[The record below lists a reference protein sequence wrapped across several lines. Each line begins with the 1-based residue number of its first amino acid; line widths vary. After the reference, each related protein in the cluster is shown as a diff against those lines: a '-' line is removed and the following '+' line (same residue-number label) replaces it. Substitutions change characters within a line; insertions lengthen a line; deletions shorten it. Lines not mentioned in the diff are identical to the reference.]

1 MLYKRGLSAIYGWMC
16 LFSALLSLSSSNTM
30 DNTTTN
36 TTTKS
41 KIRWAPL
48 NIPLERRLQMVALC
62 TWFFALWICL
72 LVFGYLWTFPWL
84 WPFLIAYLT
93 FVYLDKAPEMGG
105 RRVEWIRRL
114 PTWKYFANYFPA
126 KLIKVHL

>member
-1 MLYKRGLSAIYGWMC
+1 MC
-16 LFSALLSLSSSNTM
+16 CLLLSCHILSSSTAMENT
-30 DNTTTN
+30 TTTN
-36 TTTKS
+36 TTTTTTPKS

-48 NIPLERRLQMVALC
+48 NIPLERRLQMMALC

-93 FVYLDKAPEMGG
+93 FVYFDKAPEKGG
-105 RRVEWIRRL
+105 RRVEWVRRF

-126 KLIKVHL
+126 KLVKVHTCKIYIV